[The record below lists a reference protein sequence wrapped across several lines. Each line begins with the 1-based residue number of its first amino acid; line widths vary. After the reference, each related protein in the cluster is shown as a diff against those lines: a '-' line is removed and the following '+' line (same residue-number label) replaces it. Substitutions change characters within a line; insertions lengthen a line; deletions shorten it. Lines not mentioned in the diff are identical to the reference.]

1 MMTEVREFDDL
12 DLREEPA
19 GQGRTQT
26 EQFSNH
32 PTCRT
37 TPCTATYTIG
47 CCA

>member
-1 MMTEVREFDDL
+1 MMSEVRDFEDL
-12 DLREEPA
+12 DLREEPP
-19 GQGRTQT
+19 QHGRTQT
-26 EQFSNH
+26 EQFSNQ